1 MSFCLPGRKLPGC
14 GRPAAAGI
22 ADGPGGAIC
31 YSSLMDMM
39 VLPAPPQLRGR
50 VAALWA
56 LRGRSADLYAGLPKP
71 FAELIVSLSGIHHWQ
86 ASKDAPPVLFVDG
99 WLTPVQSGPRYAATS
114 GELHLI
120 GARIDPLVAAQLFGL
135 PASAEVALPVP
146 LEALLGHEAGRLR
159 DRLLEAPSDGAR
171 LVLLAAWL
179 ADRLADRSPAWLP
192 SAATQRRLGWR
203 VDALADALDL
213 SPRGLRKRFAER
225 IGIGP
230 KLWLQLGR
238 FDALLRHEPAR
249 GSLADLAAAFGY
261 VDQAHMSAEF
271 ARFAGVPP
279 GRYGMARRAG
289 VAPSAAPHFLPG
301 VAGAEKSNKSA

>member
-1 MSFCLPGRKLPGC
+1 
-14 GRPAAAGI
+14 
-22 ADGPGGAIC
+22 
-31 YSSLMDMM
+31 MDMM
-39 VLPAPPQLRGR
+39 VLPAPPQLKGR

-56 LRGRSADLYAGLPKP
+56 LRGRPPGRYAGLPKP
-71 FAELIVSLSGIHHWQ
+71 FAELVVSLSGVHHWQ
-86 ASKDAPPVLFVDG
+86 PSKEASPITFVDG

-120 GARIDPLVAAQLFGL
+120 GARIDPLASARLFGL
-135 PASAEVALPVP
+135 PAGAEVAAPVP
-146 LEALLGHEAGRLR
+146 LEALLGHEAGRFR

-171 LVLLAAWL
+171 LGLLAAWL

-192 SAATQRRLGWR
+192 PADTQRRLGWR

-213 SPRGLRKRFAER
+213 SPRGLRKRFAEQ

-238 FDALLRHEPAR
+238 FDALLRHQPAR
-249 GSLADLAAAFGY
+249 GSLADLAAEFGY

-279 GRYGMARRAG
+279 GRYGLARRIRA
-289 VAPSAAPHFLPG
+289 APPAAPHFLPG
-301 VAGAEKSNKSA
+301 VAGAEKSNPSTRNADRLR